1 MPGFGDPTYA
11 IIVLALLVPFVWLG
25 VAFRRLQARAPYLI
39 SEEQRF
45 DVATS
50 DTALTLTH
58 PDGRTVVIPWDD
70 VAAVRLRTSDEGPLA
85 EDVFWLF
92 DRRDGMSTISI
103 PNRATGIA
111 DLVTMVGSVL
121 EGFDHD
127 AIVAAM
133 ASTDDADFTAWVRPG
148 AEA

>member
-11 IIVLALLVPFVWLG
+11 LIVLALLVPFVWLG
-25 VAFRRLQARAPYLI
+25 VALRRLQARAPYLI

-45 DVATS
+45 RVTPS
-50 DTALTLTH
+50 PETLTLTH
-58 PDGRTVVIPWDD
+58 PDGQTIVMAWDD
-70 VAAVRLRTSDEGPLA
+70 VAAVRLRTSDEGPLS

-92 DRRDGMSTISI
+92 DRRDGMPTLSI
-103 PNRATGIA
+103 PNGATGIA
-111 DLVTMVGSVL
+111 DLVTMIGSAL

-133 ASTDDADFTAWVRPG
+133 ASTDNADFTAWVRPG